1 MVKKEVHFY
10 GNTKKDDHAKFQG
23 FTFGS
28 VYINEG
34 ILQHMNGINEA
45 RQRIA
50 TSKDSLIIITQNP
63 VGTSHKLYSEF
74 EKGYMMTEE
83 EIRFIEKI
91 QKDKEIRFK
100 WRKYQ
105 LEQEKLIKET
115 LIIYKQELLK
125 KLKKNSIKR
134 IERNGITK
142 V

>member
-23 FTFGS
+23 FTFGT

-74 EKGYMMTEE
+74 EKRLYDD
-83 EIRFIEKI
+83 RRRNKI
-91 QKDKEIRFK
+91 
-100 WRKYQ
+100 Y
-105 LEQEKLIKET
+105 
-115 LIIYKQELLK
+115 
-125 KLKKNSIKR
+125 
-134 IERNGITK
+134 
-142 V
+142 